1 MDTIPIP
8 EESQDQLAGRKH
20 LQEMDQYWLPI
31 HLVHTPTY
39 TLLICNQNY
48 SIKFPC
54 RKTLLMQKSI
64 VWASAKMLR
73 RSCKQTFFWR
83 MCNLHSREAFKA
95 LARKRCEFD
104 AHLHRV
110 WKSLKKSCFY
120 NVTFFQIEK
129 SVNLG
134 LK

>member
-20 LQEMDQYWLPI
+20 LQEMDQYWLPT
-31 HLVHTPTY
+31 HLIHTPTY

-73 RSCKQTFFWR
+73 RSCKQTFFFDECAICIFVRLSRHWR
-83 MCNLHSREAFKA
+83 ARGVNLMHTYTEFENHSKNLVFIMLHFFK
-95 LARKRCEFD
+95 
-104 AHLHRV
+104 
-110 WKSLKKSCFY
+110 LKK
-120 NVTFFQIEK
+120 VWI
-129 SVNLG
+129 
-134 LK
+134 